1 MSEFSSANDY
11 IKRLQRLIEFDATF
25 SFAKFRIVK
34 SARIDDL
41 MACILAAFP
50 DSYKKA
56 LQKKNN
62 SLYSSV
68 IAYHTLKRVLKQ
80 KFFLFPDYYIV
91 DEIEAKRAIEA
102 IILSLDNDILNIEE
116 HDA

>member
-1 MSEFSSANDY
+1 MSDYSSAKDY
-11 IKRLQRLIEFDATF
+11 IKRLQRLIEYEATF
-25 SFAKFRIVK
+25 SFSKFRIIRT
-34 SARIDDL
+34 ALIDDL

-68 IAYHTLKRVLKQ
+68 IAYQTLKKFLKQ
-80 KFFLFPDYYIV
+80 KFFLFPDHCVV
-91 DEIEAKRAIEA
+91 DEVEATRAIEA
-102 IILSLDNDILNIEE
+102 LLQNLDNDILNIEE
-116 HDA
+116 H